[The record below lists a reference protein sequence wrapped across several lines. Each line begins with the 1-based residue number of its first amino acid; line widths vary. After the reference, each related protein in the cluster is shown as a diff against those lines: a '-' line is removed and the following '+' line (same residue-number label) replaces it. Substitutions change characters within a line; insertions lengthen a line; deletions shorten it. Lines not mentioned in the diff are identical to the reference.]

1 MMVTNKKEQTVITK
15 KFEVCIDVPDSMATG
30 VNAEGVD
37 LLTEVVKSIDNL
49 CKNILNGAHYSVSD
63 CSPIPSNGLTEY
75 DGLKLGQTFKRRR
88 STFTIVGF
96 NPHKPK
102 NCVRIQNQN
111 GKVYICSVGFC
122 NMLISG
128 TAPSNW

>member
-1 MMVTNKKEQTVITK
+1 MITK
-15 KFEVCIDVPDSMATG
+15 TF
-30 VNAEGVD
+30 
-37 LLTEVVKSIDNL
+37 NL
-49 CKNILNGAHYSVSD
+49 SVTVAD
-63 CSPIPSNGLTEY
+63 GEA
-75 DGLKLGQTFKRRR
+75 DGLKEAIQNKLGDLFSGEFHGFIVQHNLTEMGGVSNDSGIKEYQGLKVGQTFKHRR

-96 NPHKPK
+96 NPNKPK

-122 NMLISG
+122 NMLIDG